1 MTVELYEYYKCG
13 SNDTPDSKK
22 RSQLTPSPPVYG
34 HVIKLTYDITPT
46 NRPTTWDAETVPWL
60 KALAVQ

>member
-46 NRPTTWDAETVPWL
+46 NRPTT
-60 KALAVQ
+60 